1 MRNDL
6 KCSEFPA
13 RGIATAGAGL
23 LIGAGIG
30 AGMMYLFD
38 PDRGRARR
46 ARLQDQA
53 QSLCKHAEHKTE
65 KLVQN
70 LANHCEGIAATAR
83 RAFDHTPV
91 DSPKLVARVRS
102 KLGRII
108 RKPHDVSVVAT
119 DTGVVTLSGNVN
131 AQDAG
136 KVLAAVMTV
145 PGVQDLNNQLTF
157 PAEKENGIV
166 RRATA
171 IASLAGGLLTVAGL
185 RAIKRAG

>member
-13 RGIATAGAGL
+13 RGIAAAGAGL

-38 PDRGRARR
+38 PDRGKARR

-53 QSLCKHAEHKTE
+53 GSMCKHAEQKAE
-65 KLVQN
+65 KVVQD
-70 LANHCEGIAATAR
+70 LANRCEGMAATAR
-83 RAFDHTPV
+83 RVFDHTPV
-91 DSPKLVARVRS
+91 DPPKLVARVRS

-108 RKPHDVSVVAT
+108 RKPHDVSVAAT
-119 DTGVVTLSGNVN
+119 EAGVVTLSGKVDGH
-131 AQDAG
+131 DAG

-145 PGVQDLNNQLTF
+145 PGVQDLKNNLTF
-157 PAEKENGIV
+157 FPEKGDGVI
-166 RRATA
+166 RGASA
-171 IASLAGGLLTVAGL
+171 FASLAGGLLTVAGL
-185 RAIKRAG
+185 RALKRAG